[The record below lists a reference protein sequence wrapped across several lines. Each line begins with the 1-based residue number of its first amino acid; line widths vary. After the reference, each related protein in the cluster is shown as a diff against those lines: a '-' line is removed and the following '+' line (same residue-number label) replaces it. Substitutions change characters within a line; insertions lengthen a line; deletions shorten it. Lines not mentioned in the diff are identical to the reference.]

1 MTNYF
6 DTHEMIETLR
16 IECPVTEDNPAGFY
30 VINAEDK
37 TDGMT
42 VVGAKSRF
50 DSMTVAELRAV
61 LTEAGMDAP
70 GDAKKADLLALCLS
84 LGE

>member
-1 MTNYF
+1 
-6 DTHEMIETLR
+6 MI
-16 IECPVTEDNPAGFY
+16 
-30 VINAEDK
+30 
-37 TDGMT
+37 
-42 VVGAKSRF
+42 VVGVKSRF